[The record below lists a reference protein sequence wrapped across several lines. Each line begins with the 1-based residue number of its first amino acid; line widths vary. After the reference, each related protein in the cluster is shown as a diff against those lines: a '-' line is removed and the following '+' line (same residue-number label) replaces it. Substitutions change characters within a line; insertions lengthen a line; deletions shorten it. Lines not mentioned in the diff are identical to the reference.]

1 MIIFHTLIFLIS
13 FIFIWIGAGLIVR
26 STDNFSRRFKISSFA
41 MSFFILGILTSVP
54 EFSVGL
60 NSIVR
65 NEPEIFV
72 GNLIGGVIVIFLLII
87 PLLAIIGNGIKLSHQ
102 LDSKKL
108 LLSLIVIASPTFLIS
123 DGRITLYE
131 AVLLILLYFI
141 LFIFFEKKKE
151 IIETIESNF
160 LNEKKSDWK
169 DIFKILIGVVIV
181 FFASR
186 FIVIE
191 TEYLASFFK
200 ISPFLI
206 SLVFLSLGTN
216 LPELSVGLKSLALG
230 KKDVA
235 FGDYIGSASA
245 NTLLFGVLTLIN
257 KGDIIVPNHFFE
269 RFVFLIIGLT
279 LFYLF
284 SRSKNDISRTE
295 GGILLFV
302 YLLFFLV
309 EII

>member
-1 MIIFHTLIFLIS
+1 M
-13 FIFIWIGAGLIVR
+13 
-26 STDNFSRRFKISSFA
+26 
-41 MSFFILGILTSVP
+41 
-54 EFSVGL
+54 
-60 NSIVR
+60 
-65 NEPEIFV
+65 
-72 GNLIGGVIVIFLLII
+72 
-87 PLLAIIGNGIKLSHQ
+87 
-102 LDSKKL
+102 
-108 LLSLIVIASPTFLIS
+108 
-123 DGRITLYE
+123 
-131 AVLLILLYFI
+131 
-141 LFIFFEKKKE
+141 
-151 IIETIESNF
+151 
-160 LNEKKSDWK
+160 
-169 DIFKILIGVVIV
+169 
-181 FFASR
+181 
-186 FIVIE
+186 IE

>member
-1 MIIFHTLIFLIS
+1 MIIFHTLVFLIS

>member
-1 MIIFHTLIFLIS
+1 MIIFHILVFLIS

-26 STDNFSRRFKISSFA
+26 STDNFSRKFKISSFA

-108 LLSLIVIASPTFLIS
+108 LLSLVVIASPAFLIS

-131 AVLLILLYFI
+131 AVLLIILYFI

-151 IIETIESNF
+151 IMETIESNL

-169 DIFKILIGVVIV
+169 DIFKILVGIVIV

-191 TEYLASFFK
+191 TEYFASFFK

-245 NTLLFGVLTLIN
+245 NTLLFGVLTLVN

-295 GGILLFV
+295 GIILLFV